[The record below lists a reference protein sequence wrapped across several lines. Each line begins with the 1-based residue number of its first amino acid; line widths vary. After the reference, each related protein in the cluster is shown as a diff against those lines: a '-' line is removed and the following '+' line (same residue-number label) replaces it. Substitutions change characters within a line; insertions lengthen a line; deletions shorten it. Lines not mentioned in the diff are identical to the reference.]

1 MSNEER
7 EFLKTKLTIY
17 RDLYNRANVEDIKN
31 SIIHFK
37 INPRIE
43 SEEVF
48 LYFKNKKVLDDFY
61 GKFKNDIELYYGAR
75 AS

>member
-37 INPRIE
+37 IDPRIE

-61 GKFKNDIELYYGAR
+61 GKFKNDIELYYGAQ

>member
-17 RDLYNRANVEDIKN
+17 RDLYNRANIEDIKN

-61 GKFKNDIELYYGAR
+61 GKFKNDIELYYGVQ

>member
-61 GKFKNDIELYYGAR
+61 GRFKNDIELYYGAR